1 MIMTTQKSEQQDYI
15 DNTEKALDILKK
27 WFEEDEDNRGFIIL
41 ISERK
46 KKVDD
51 EYDYGC
57 DFSLF
62 GRDDILTAGLAK
74 CMCKSDNPLIKIF
87 NKALE
92 IMLLLKLKNK
102 FNS

>member
-1 MIMTTQKSEQQDYI
+1 MTTKSSQQQTEI
-15 DNTEKALDILKK
+15 GNTEKALDILKK

-41 ISERK
+41 TSERR

-51 EYDYGC
+51 EFACGC
-57 DFSLF
+57 NFSLF
-62 GRDDILTAGLAK
+62 GSENILAEGLAK
-74 CMCKSDNPLIKIF
+74 SMCDSDNPLIKIF

-92 IMLLLKLKNK
+92 NLLLIKLQNK